1 MESQL
6 KFGGSGGSGISKVW
20 YNILT
25 VAVLGC
31 HYNYERENI
40 MNDYTATKIKRR
52 YIVTIE
58 LDVATEELD
67 SDVEMRIDET
77 IENEIL
83 YFNEDL
89 ARGSIGD
96 ILREYDINN
105 FEIDIDASNADHYLK
120 TLEEK

>member
-1 MESQL
+1 
-6 KFGGSGGSGISKVW
+6 
-20 YNILT
+20 
-25 VAVLGC
+25 
-31 HYNYERENI
+31 
-40 MNDYTATKIKRR
+40 MNDYTTTKIKHR
-52 YIVTIE
+52 YIVTID

-77 IENEIL
+77 IDNEIL

-96 ILREYDINN
+96 ILREHDINS

>member
-1 MESQL
+1 
-6 KFGGSGGSGISKVW
+6 
-20 YNILT
+20 
-25 VAVLGC
+25 
-31 HYNYERENI
+31 
-40 MNDYTATKIKRR
+40 MNDFTTTKIKHR
-52 YIVTIE
+52 YIVTID

-77 IENEIL
+77 IDNEIL

-96 ILREYDINN
+96 ILREHDINN

>member
-1 MESQL
+1 
-6 KFGGSGGSGISKVW
+6 
-20 YNILT
+20 
-25 VAVLGC
+25 
-31 HYNYERENI
+31 
-40 MNDYTATKIKRR
+40 MNDYTTTKIKRR
-52 YIVTIE
+52 YIVTID

-77 IENEIL
+77 IDNEIL

-96 ILREYDINN
+96 ILREHDINS

>member
-1 MESQL
+1 
-6 KFGGSGGSGISKVW
+6 
-20 YNILT
+20 
-25 VAVLGC
+25 
-31 HYNYERENI
+31 

-58 LDVATEELD
+58 LDVATEELN
-67 SDVEMRIDET
+67 SYVEQRIDET
-77 IENEIL
+77 IDSEIL

-96 ILREYDINN
+96 ILRSEHDVNNFDIN
-105 FEIDIDASNADHYLK
+105 IDASNADYYLK

>member
-1 MESQL
+1 
-6 KFGGSGGSGISKVW
+6 
-20 YNILT
+20 
-25 VAVLGC
+25 
-31 HYNYERENI
+31 

-96 ILREYDINN
+96 ILREHDINN

>member
-1 MESQL
+1 
-6 KFGGSGGSGISKVW
+6 
-20 YNILT
+20 
-25 VAVLGC
+25 
-31 HYNYERENI
+31 
-40 MNDYTATKIKRR
+40 MNDFTTTKIKHR
-52 YIVTIE
+52 YIVTID

-77 IENEIL
+77 IDNEIL

-96 ILREYDINN
+96 ILREHDINS

>member
-1 MESQL
+1 
-6 KFGGSGGSGISKVW
+6 
-20 YNILT
+20 
-25 VAVLGC
+25 
-31 HYNYERENI
+31 
-40 MNDYTATKIKRR
+40 MNDYTTTKIKHR

-89 ARGSIGD
+89 VRGSIGD

-105 FEIDIDASNADHYLK
+105 F
-120 TLEEK
+120 

>member
-1 MESQL
+1 
-6 KFGGSGGSGISKVW
+6 
-20 YNILT
+20 
-25 VAVLGC
+25 
-31 HYNYERENI
+31 

-89 ARGSIGD
+89 VRGSIGD

-105 FEIDIDASNADHYLK
+105 FEIDIDASNADYYLK